1 MSSPTQGAAS
11 GPPKRK
17 PRSKPT
23 KRYPSDL
30 TDAQW
35 SLIEP
40 LLPPPATSGRAEEHL
55 RREIVNAVLYLDRA
69 GCAWRLW
76 PKCFPPWETVY
87 WHWAR
92 WKTNGTADRVH
103 DALRDRLRDASGRD
117 PMASAGVIDS
127 QSLRGADTVGA
138 AQRGY
143 DAGKRTNGTKR
154 HIVVDTLGLLLVVL
168 VTAASVQDR
177 DGGRR
182 LLERLRFAMPS
193 VALVW
198 ADGGYAGRLVRWAK
212 DRLRLVLQVVRK
224 PADQQGFAVLPRRW
238 VVERTLS
245 WLMRNRRLVRDY
257 ERLPE
262 SHETMVKWA
271 MIGLMTRRLAPEP
284 GRRPWAPPDPT

>member
-1 MSSPTQGAAS
+1 MAA
-11 GPPKRK
+11 R
-17 PRSKPT
+17 RN
-23 KRYPSDL
+23 
-30 TDAQW
+30 
-35 SLIEP
+35 
-40 LLPPPATSGRAEEHL
+40 TSA
-55 RREIVNAVLYLDRA
+55 EIVNAVLYLDRA

-138 AQRGY
+138 DQRGY

-198 ADGGYAGRLVRWAK
+198 ADGGYAGRLVIWARK
-212 DRLRLVLQVVRK
+212 VLSFTVEVSSASMTWSASRFCPDAGSSSAPSPGSASTAAASVTTRPCPSTTK
-224 PADQQGFAVLPRRW
+224 PWSTFP
-238 VVERTLS
+238 
-245 WLMRNRRLVRDY
+245 
-257 ERLPE
+257 
-262 SHETMVKWA
+262 
-271 MIGLMTRRLAPEP
+271 
-284 GRRPWAPPDPT
+284 